1 MRRLGTSYN
10 RLLTAYTISNVGN
23 GVLIAA
29 LPLLAASQTRNPL
42 AISGLMVASGLPWL
56 LIGPLSGAVIDRMD
70 RRRAMILAE
79 VGRAAVTGAAALYVL
94 GGGDSIVALY
104 GLLIVV
110 GVGETFFD
118 TAGLAMVPGLVPSAQ
133 LDTANSRL
141 FGVQTLAQRFV
152 GPPLG
157 GLLFALAAWMPL
169 GVDAVSF
176 LAAALVV
183 LWIPNGQPQ
192 KASDLPRGGGL
203 LSETMEGFRWVWRD
217 SALRA
222 FVMTSGALHF
232 ATGAGLSVLVLVA
245 QDRFGL
251 SGFGFGLLLGC
262 LAVGFILGYLAAP
275 SVAGRFP
282 RVIVCVSSAVGAASG
297 YLLVAG
303 SSVATVGGLG
313 LVLVGVMAAQLDV
326 VSASYR
332 QAGVPDRVL
341 GRVMAG
347 FLFVGHGATP
357 IGALVGGVVATWVG
371 VGYTYVAAAL
381 AVGVMA
387 PYLWFALRDKEL
399 DPGRLRGESPES

>member
-1 MRRLGTSYN
+1 MRGLGASYH
-10 RLLTAYTISNVGN
+10 RLLTAYAISNVGN

-42 AISGLMVASGLPWL
+42 AISGLMVASGLPWM
-56 LIGPLSGAVIDRMD
+56 LIGPLSGAIVDRVD
-70 RRRAMILAE
+70 RRSAMTLAE
-79 VGRAAVTGAAALYVL
+79 VGRAAIVGAAALYVL
-94 GGGDSIVALY
+94 GGGDSIIALY
-104 GLLIVV
+104 GLLILV

-118 TAGLAMVPGLVPSAQ
+118 TAGLAMVPGLVTPAQ

-141 FGVQTLAQRFV
+141 FGIQTLAQRFV

-169 GVDAVSF
+169 GVDAASF

-183 LWIPNGQPQ
+183 LW
-192 KASDLPRGGGL
+192 LPRGKPKRAPGLPGAGL
-203 LSETMEGFRWVWRD
+203 LADTREGFRWVWRD
-217 SALRA
+217 SVLRA
-222 FVMTSGALHF
+222 FVITSGVLHL
-232 ATGAGLSVLVLVA
+232 ATGAALSVLVLVA
-245 QDRFGL
+245 QDRFEL
-251 SGFGFGLLLGC
+251 SGLGFGLLFSS
-262 LAVGFILGYLAAP
+262 LAAGFILGYLAAP
-275 SVAGRFP
+275 SVAHKFP
-282 RVIVCVSSAVGAASG
+282 RVMVCVSSSITAAVG

-313 LVLVGVMAAQLDV
+313 LALVGASAAQLDV

-357 IGALVGGVVATWVG
+357 IGALIGGVVAAWAG

-381 AVGVMA
+381 SVGVIA
-387 PYLWFALRDKEL
+387 PYLWFALKDREL
-399 DPGRLRGESPES
+399 DPGRLKGESPES